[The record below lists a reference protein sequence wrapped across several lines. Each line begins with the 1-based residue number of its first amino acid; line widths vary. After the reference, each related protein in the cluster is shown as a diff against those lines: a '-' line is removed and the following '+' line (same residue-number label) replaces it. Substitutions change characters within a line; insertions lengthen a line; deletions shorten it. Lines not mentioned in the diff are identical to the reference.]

1 MRCTAEPI
9 TSGLQCDIRLQ
20 ANNMINDLRS
30 VNVAAVGGGDSPLAQ
45 RARASV
51 IHGAPL
57 AFPNLRAAN
66 LEIQKLTRDN
76 ARLQKRCFAV
86 ERHPLQVRHVIY
98 VLVGMAILAT

>member
-1 MRCTAEPI
+1 
-9 TSGLQCDIRLQ
+9 
-20 ANNMINDLRS
+20 MINDLHS
-30 VNVAAVGGGDSPLAQ
+30 CNVAALGGGGDSPIAQ

-76 ARLQKRCFAV
+76 ARLQERCFAV
-86 ERHPLQVRHVIY
+86 ERHPLQVRLAVHVAINVVTLTLART
-98 VLVGMAILAT
+98 VL